1 MNVMKPKDE
10 ILANLKRNF
19 ILDILKK
26 GKRVDGRKFYEYRS
40 IEVQQGVI
48 KKAEG
53 SALVKI
59 GETEVLAG
67 VKLSIGSPYP
77 DTPNEGA
84 LIINTELIPLASVA
98 FEPGPPD
105 ENSIEL
111 SRVVDRALREGEVLD
126 LEGLCITEGEKVWLV
141 YVDIYTLN
149 YDGNLI
155 DACCLAAVSALMDAR
170 FPKLEDDKI
179 IYEEKTSKRLPIKNY
194 PLEVTYAKIG
204 EHIVLDPCYEEEEI
218 MDARIT
224 FGIKQDDTICAI
236 QKGGRGS
243 FKPDEI
249 LNLYEDAVEKAK
261 FLRSF
266 LNI

>member
-1 MNVMKPKDE
+1 MKPKDE
-10 ILANLKRNF
+10 ILANIKRNF
-19 ILDILKK
+19 ILEVLKNN
-26 GKRVDGRKFYEYRS
+26 KRIDGRGFYDYRK
-40 IEVQQGVI
+40 IEIKTGVI

-59 GETEVLAG
+59 GNTEVLAG
-67 VKLSIGSPYP
+67 VKLSLGTPYP

-84 LIINTELIPLASVA
+84 LIVTTELIPLASA
-98 FEPGPPD
+98 MFEPGPPD

-126 LEGLCITEGEKVWLV
+126 LEKLCIVEGEKVWLV

-149 YDGNLI
+149 YDGNLF
-155 DACCLAAVSALMDAR
+155 DACCLAAVSALLDAR
-170 FPKLEDDKI
+170 FPKLEDDRI
-179 IYEEKTSKRLPIKNY
+179 IYEEKTNIRLPVKNY

-204 EHIVLDPCYEEEEI
+204 DYIVLDPCYEEEEV

-249 LNLYEDAVEKAK
+249 LKLYDNAVEKARY
-261 FLRSF
+261 LRSF
-266 LNI
+266 LKF